1 MAANQQT
8 SFEKSLDLFRRE
20 LSDDQIKQ
28 IDGANQK
35 TVTDTIQ
42 EIQNK
47 LGRRKDLCKLTR
59 VQRFLHAMEHIEKLV
74 TIFLNASDFV
84 AFIWGPIKLALMIA
98 TTWTDAVRQL
108 IDAYEEIAEALGNLA
123 FFHNLIQKYKRVF
136 KWAWGSFRREV
147 KPILESL
154 KCKQALLSDD
164 KLQSHAI
171 LKEVQDSD
179 QYAKDHFSNLQT
191 SLEDIRS
198 TLASEQLQS
207 KTLQSRTDLQLE
219 SRDPIVEDSG
229 SWIFTNPIFKCWD
242 EGKSSEGR
250 VLFLNGSP
258 GSGKSTL
265 AKTIIRHK
273 KQNQASKPPG
283 RSFLAYFFFK
293 HDATDRRTARSMLQH
308 IIMQLVNEDGTIMRL
323 AYEMLSTNEVT
334 ELADLKELASDCFTA
349 RPNATLVL
357 DGLDEAMGNE
367 QEISIKWCLD
377 KLLPAAAS
385 CGCHLKLLICG
396 QRDGRLDC
404 VLSPYPQIRLDLVD
418 AHQKDIEQFTKEQAA
433 NIGARFRL
441 ARQEEENLASK
452 VASASQGMFLY
463 ARVVLD
469 NLAAMDSKRDFKDE
483 LESDAFP
490 KDLDQA
496 YDRIAQRVLK
506 NNRPSRDTSVKRIL
520 GWIVCA
526 ARPLRWREIQS
537 RFCIDAEKQICD
549 IENVRLDS
557 CKRICSSFVDV
568 TDCELFPRTESE
580 QIVTMV
586 HETASQ
592 YLIRNRT
599 VNLLEEHI
607 DMALFCCRY
616 LSSRPFTTGKSQ
628 NITADIHSG
637 YFGFLDYAA
646 THYAVHVQE
655 IKASEV
661 STDSA
666 SNLEAVK
673 AAAVDLAKANYRE
686 SSVQTEEGD
695 NATQDLNLAI
705 QDNVLVVRT
714 LISLQ
719 REKSGTAVLDATE
732 GPIRHKCHKIQC
744 SKFATGCSNE
754 TALNEHLAVHERP
767 FRCPHADCFAHTVG
781 FASPKRLESHNEA
794 FHQRVSRAKAV
805 FPADLETGKWNLYE
819 ACKAG
824 NLVEVKRFHREGADL
839 KSFRPKIASPLCAAV
854 EAGHGNICKYLVDNG
869 VDPFRHTSTKITS
882 RTPVATAIYRERLE
896 ILDFFLHSGNGP
908 NDSHLAENIARAI
921 HADRPAALNILLTAK
936 QPKDHVAMIAQVV
949 NKIISQTDLRT
960 VRRGYHSID
969 ATLIHAWF
977 QYVKPEFYNEKGVF
991 IAQSDCAEY
1000 KIWGDTIFRSLDSF
1014 HRALR
1019 ERCHFLATFLMDIG
1033 NDEYL
1038 NLKFE
1043 DMETP
1048 LHFRRL
1054 LQYDGGRLAN
1064 IPDKNGKLP
1073 AHIAIRLF
1081 ESQAILQAVLD
1092 KTGDINHKDNSGLSP
1107 LHETIYA
1114 ESLHVLLE
1122 NKSVD
1127 LFSRNSKGQTAFS
1140 APISN
1145 GIIYGTKSFE
1155 YLLKAD
1161 PRLAWAPDES
1171 EEGLTPLH
1179 YAMDLSE
1186 KYGVESIYRGRL
1198 LNTAKLLL
1206 TCSEV
1211 EQVLTAYMGNSTVT
1225 DRAKVHEF
1233 ARKEMLREALNIMDS
1248 IGFNTVRW

>member
-123 FFHNLIQKYKRVF
+123 FFHNLIQSQDHLKLLEYKRVF

-207 KTLQSRTDLQLE
+207 KTLQVQEMKSYLESRLDVSKSRTDLQLE

-452 VASASQGMFLY
+452 VASASQ
-463 ARVVLD
+463 
-469 NLAAMDSKRDFKDE
+469 AMDSKRDFKDE

-586 HETASQ
+586 HETATQ
-592 YLIRNRT
+592 YLIRSRT

-628 NITADIHSG
+628 NIIADIHSG

-655 IKASEV
+655 VKASEV

-695 NATQDLNLAI
+695 KATQDLNLAI

-781 FASPKRLESHNEA
+781 FASPKRLESHIEA

-936 QPKDHVAMIAQVV
+936 QPKDHVAMIAQ
-949 NKIISQTDLRT
+949 I
-960 VRRGYHSID
+960 
-969 ATLIHAWF
+969 
-977 QYVKPEFYNEKGVF
+977 
-991 IAQSDCAEY
+991 
-1000 KIWGDTIFRSLDSF
+1000 
-1014 HRALR
+1014 
-1019 ERCHFLATFLMDIG
+1019 
-1033 NDEYL
+1033 
-1038 NLKFE
+1038 
-1043 DMETP
+1043 
-1048 LHFRRL
+1048 
-1054 LQYDGGRLAN
+1054 
-1064 IPDKNGKLP
+1064 
-1073 AHIAIRLF
+1073 
-1081 ESQAILQAVLD
+1081 AILQAVLD

-1206 TCSEV
+1206 ACSEV